1 MLILNALFCTICM
14 TLKNTETF
22 LEVFILILKKEL
34 PGPILQTND
43 EVIDAIKNIDKVNE
57 EYKDKYQEFYN
68 RFCCIDDG
76 NAAKR
81 VCEKVFGVK

>member
-1 MLILNALFCTICM
+1 M

-22 LEVFILILKKEL
+22 LEVFYLDIEKEL